1 MSRKIPSTTA
11 LAAFE
16 AAARHQSFS
25 LAADELAVTQS
36 AVCRQIASLEDFLG
50 IKLFR
55 RTRRGVL
62 LTEAGSRYSASVRAR
77 LDEVERDTLALM
89 AQGDSGGVLEL
100 GVVPTFATKWLVPRL
115 PDFQRQHP
123 GITVHLTPR
132 TRPFLDSGLDAA
144 IHAGTARWPGT
155 EAALLLPETLV
166 AVASP
171 GLVGTPTLDP
181 RALLQLP
188 LLQQSTRPQAWRQWF
203 EAHGLPSERCM
214 AGPRME
220 LFSMLTEAALHGLGA
235 ALIPRILIE
244 AELTSGR
251 LLALTREDQPSERA
265 YYLIHPQDRQ
275 LSQALSVFRSWLLAQ
290 AAASRETTV

>member
-50 IKLFR
+50 VKLFR

-62 LTEAGSRYSASVRAR
+62 LTEAGSRYGASVRAR

-115 PDFQRQHP
+115 PDFQRRHP

-132 TRPFLDSGLDAA
+132 TRPFLFEDSGLDAA
-144 IHAGTARWPGT
+144 IHAGSAGWPGT
-155 EAALLLPETLV
+155 EAVLLLKESLV

-171 GLVGTPTLDP
+171 ALVGPQPTLDP
-181 RALLQLP
+181 AQLTRLP
-188 LLQQSTRPQAWRQWF
+188 LLQQSTRPHAWRRWF
-203 EAHGLPSERCM
+203 EAHGLPSEHCM
-214 AGPRME
+214 AGSRME

-244 AELTSGR
+244 AELASGQ
-251 LLALTREDQPSERA
+251 LLALTRDDLPSDRA
-265 YYLIHPQDRQ
+265 YYLIHPEDRR
-275 LSQALSVFRSWLLAQ
+275 LSNALAVFRNWLLTQVEA
-290 AAASRETTV
+290 